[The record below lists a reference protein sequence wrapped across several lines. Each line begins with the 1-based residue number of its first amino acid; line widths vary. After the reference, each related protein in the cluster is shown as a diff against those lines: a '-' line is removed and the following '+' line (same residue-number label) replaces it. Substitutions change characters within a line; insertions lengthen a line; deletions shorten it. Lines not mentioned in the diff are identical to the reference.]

1 MDITTTIV
9 ATSLVNLIM
18 FPLLLWLIE
27 RFIGKRLDRMDSSR
41 ENARLEM
48 ESEARDSRLWRQ
60 AMEAGMRSLLRAEI
74 VSEHRKWM
82 KRGYCPLESKEYLT
96 RNHAAY
102 KGLGGNDIGDSLY
115 EQVMKL
121 PTKERTEE

>member
-1 MDITTTIV
+1 MDITPTLV
-9 ATSLVNLIM
+9 ATSLVNLIT

-27 RFIGKRLDRMDSSR
+27 RFIGKRLDKMDNSR
-41 ENARLEM
+41 EMARVEI
-48 ESEARDSRLWRQ
+48 ENEARDSRKWRQ

-74 VSEHRKWM
+74 VSEHRKWT

-102 KGLGGNDIGDSLY
+102 KGLGGNNIGDSLY

-121 PTKERTEE
+121 PTNERTEE